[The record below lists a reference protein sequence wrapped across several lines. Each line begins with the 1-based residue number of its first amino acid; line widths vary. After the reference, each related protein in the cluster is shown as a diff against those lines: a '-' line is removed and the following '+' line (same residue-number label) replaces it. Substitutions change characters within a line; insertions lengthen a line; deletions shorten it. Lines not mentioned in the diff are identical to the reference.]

1 VAKEDE
7 YVINGLD
14 TLQLAERTASSRDKL
29 RLLELA
35 DSWLELAERIRRWK
49 PARRT
54 VEHPLVKA
62 KLGDR
67 PRDG

>member
-1 VAKEDE
+1 MAKEDE

-14 TLQLAERTASSRDKL
+14 SLQLAERAASSRDKL

-35 DSWLELAERIRRWK
+35 DSWLELAERIRRWE

-54 VEHPLVKA
+54 AEHPLVKA

>member
-14 TLQLAERTASSRDKL
+14 TLQLAERATSSRDKL
-29 RLLELA
+29 RLLKLA
-35 DSWLELAERIRRWK
+35 DSWLELAERIRCRV

-54 VEHPLVKA
+54 AEHPLVTA

-67 PRDG
+67 PRDA